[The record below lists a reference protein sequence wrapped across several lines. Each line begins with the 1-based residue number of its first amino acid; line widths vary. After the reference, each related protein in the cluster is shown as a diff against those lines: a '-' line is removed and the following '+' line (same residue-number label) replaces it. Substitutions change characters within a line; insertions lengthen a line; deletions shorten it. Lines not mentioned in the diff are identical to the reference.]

1 VVQFAGSLDPVTT
14 MNQRA
19 RLDPAPI
26 PFIDVAAQ
34 RRRLGRSVDEAIAR
48 VLGHCQF
55 ILGPEVRAFESA
67 LAAFCG
73 ARHAV
78 SCASGTDALVLVLM
92 AKGIGPGDAVICP
105 SFTFTATAEVAVLV
119 GATPVFADVEEGSF
133 NLDAESLQRA
143 CATARSLGLRPKVVI
158 PVDLFGQP
166 ANYDRIMPIAEA
178 EGLFV
183 LDDAAQAF
191 GATYKNRRLG
201 ALAPA
206 TATSFFP
213 AKPLGCYGDGGAVL
227 TEDEE
232 LAQVMRS
239 VRVHGEGR
247 DKYDC
252 VRIGMNGRLDTIQA
266 AVLIEKLKIFPEE
279 IAARERAA
287 LRYSDNLADVA
298 IVPKLAQGSTSVWAQ
313 YTIRLAP
320 GKREAFA
327 AAVNSQGIPTAV
339 YYPIPLHCQ
348 EPYRRFPVAEG
359 GAPVSERL
367 AEEVISLPMHAYL
380 DEATQD
386 RIIAAVRRAL
396 GA

>member
-1 VVQFAGSLDPVTT
+1 

-19 RLDPAPI
+19 RLDPVPI

-55 ILGPEVRAFESA
+55 ILGPEVRELEVK
-67 LAAFCG
+67 LAEFCG
-73 ARHAV
+73 ARHVV

-92 AKGIGPGDAVICP
+92 AQGIGPGDAVICP
-105 SFTFTATAEVAVLV
+105 SFTFTATAEVVALV
-119 GATPVFADVEEGSF
+119 GATPVFADVEQASF
-133 NLDAESLQRA
+133 NLDPASLELA
-143 CATARSLGLRPKVVI
+143 CAAAREAGLRPKAVI

-166 ANYDRIMPIAEA
+166 ADYDRITPVAEA

-183 LDDAAQAF
+183 LDDAAQSF
-191 GATYKNRRLG
+191 GATYKNRRVG

-213 AKPLGCYGDGGAVL
+213 AKPLGCYGDGGAVV

-232 LAQVMRS
+232 LAQVIHS
-239 VRVHGEGR
+239 LRVHGEGR
-247 DKYDC
+247 GKYDC
-252 VRIGMNGRLDTIQA
+252 VRIGLNGRLDTIQA
-266 AVLIEKLKIFPEE
+266 AVLMEKLRIFPEE
-279 IAARERAA
+279 ILARERVAR
-287 LRYSDNLADVA
+287 RYSAGLADVA
-298 IVPKLAQGSTSVWAQ
+298 TVPRLAPGSSSVWAQ
-313 YTIRLAP
+313 YTLRLAS
-320 GKREAFA
+320 GRRDGVA
-327 AAVNSQGIPTAV
+327 AALKAQGIPTAIH
-339 YYPIPLHCQ
+339 YPVPLHRQ
-348 EPYRRFPVAEG
+348 QPYQRFPIALG

-380 DEATQD
+380 DETTQD
-386 RIIAAVRRAL
+386 RIIEAVRRAL

>member
-1 VVQFAGSLDPVTT
+1 

-19 RLDPAPI
+19 RLDPVPI

-55 ILGPEVRAFESA
+55 ILGPEVRALEVK
-67 LAAFCG
+67 LAEFCG
-73 ARHAV
+73 ERHVV

-92 AKGIGPGDAVICP
+92 AQGIGPGDAVICP
-105 SFTFTATAEVAVLV
+105 SFTFTATAEVVVLV
-119 GATPVFADVEEGSF
+119 GATPVFADVEQASF
-133 NLDAESLQRA
+133 NLDPASLKLA
-143 CATARSLGLRPKVVI
+143 CAAAREAGLRPKAVI

-166 ANYDRIMPIAEA
+166 ADYDRIMPVAEA

-191 GATYKNRRLG
+191 GATYKNRRVG

-213 AKPLGCYGDGGAVL
+213 AKPLGCYGDGGAVI
-227 TEDEE
+227 TDDEE
-232 LAQVMRS
+232 LAQVIRS
-239 VRVHGEGR
+239 LRAHGEGR
-247 DKYDC
+247 GKYDC
-252 VRIGMNGRLDTIQA
+252 VRIGLNGRLDTIQA
-266 AVLIEKLKIFPEE
+266 AVLMEKLRIFPEE
-279 IAARERAA
+279 ILARERAA
-287 LRYSDNLADVA
+287 RRYSAGLADVA
-298 IVPKLAQGSTSVWAQ
+298 TIPRLASGSSSVWAQ
-313 YTIRLAP
+313 YTIRLAS
-320 GKREAFA
+320 GRRDGLA
-327 AAVNSQGIPTAV
+327 AALKAQDIPTAIH
-339 YYPIPLHCQ
+339 YPVPLHRQ
-348 EPYRRFPVAEG
+348 QPYQRFPIALG

-380 DEATQD
+380 DETTQD
-386 RIIAAVRRAL
+386 RIIEAVRRAL

>member
-1 VVQFAGSLDPVTT
+1 MNEHARIAAG
-14 MNQRA
+14 
-19 RLDPAPI
+19 PI
-26 PFIDVAAQ
+26 PFIDLAAQ
-34 RRRLGRSVDEAIAR
+34 RHHLGRAIDDAIAR

-55 ILGPEVRAFESA
+55 ILGPEVKVLEDE
-67 LAAFCG
+67 LARFCG
-73 ARHAV
+73 AAHAV
-78 SCASGTDALVLVLM
+78 TCASGTDALLLVLM
-92 AKGIGPGDAVICP
+92 AKRIGPGDAVVCP
-105 SFTFTATAEVAVLV
+105 SFTFTATAEVVALV
-119 GATPVFADVEEGSF
+119 GAVPVFADVEEASF
-133 NLDAESLQRA
+133 NLDPESLQRA
-143 CATARSLGLRPKVVI
+143 CAVARELGLRPRAVI

-166 ANYDRIMPIAEA
+166 ADHDRIASIAAAQE
-178 EGLFV
+178 LFV

-201 ALAPA
+201 TLAPA

-227 TEDEE
+227 TDDEE

-252 VRIGMNGRLDTIQA
+252 VRIGLNGRLDTIQA
-266 AVLIEKLKIFPEE
+266 AVLIEKLRIFPEE

-287 LRYSDNLADVA
+287 RRYSDGLADVA
-298 IVPKLAQGSTSVWAQ
+298 IVPKLARGSTSVWAQ
-313 YTIRLAP
+313 YTIRLAA
-320 GKREAFA
+320 GRRDAL
-327 AAVNSQGIPTAV
+327 AAVVNPEGIPTAV
-339 YYPIPLHCQ
+339 YYPIPLHRQ